1 MYRSEGNPSAGR
13 CREESTSGALRR
25 LEGGMRAAGERLLR
39 LVLDLAK
46 AKVPWMAKEVHGGSG
61 GSPYVRSEVLGH
73 VRGIV
78 LDRPGSRNA
87 VDLAMVNTMA
97 DMLRE
102 WESNVHVEAVLVRGE
117 GGKAFCAGGDVKKVA
132 EAARKGD
139 PSVGEDFFRGIYS
152 LVYQIANYGKP
163 YMSLLD
169 GVVMGGGGGISM
181 HGPVRIATEN
191 AVFAMPEATIGFFP
205 DVGASFFLQEL
216 PGLLGR
222 YLALTGTKM
231 TGKQLLDAGIATHF
245 IPSNK
250 VPSFLEFLHSFR
262 LKPGLP
268 PKDALFQS
276 LDRFKNEDTGA
287 SSTEM
292 EVKRLL
298 KLVNRHFVHSTVE
311 SIVQDLRNGYE
322 TASSREDAQWY
333 RDTLERLENNSPLS
347 LKVILRQFQES
358 HKIIQSAQ
366 QGKSALVDCLRM
378 ECRMMQR
385 FMNQEDFLIGVQ
397 SVLVEKST
405 KPLWTY
411 QSLDQVSDELV
422 DSFFKPMPGD
432 QELCGVAHPM
442 EGERGRVYPMS
453 KL

>member
-1 MYRSEGNPSAGR
+1 
-13 CREESTSGALRR
+13 
-25 LEGGMRAAGERLLR
+25 MRAAGERLLR

-181 HGPVRIATEN
+181 HGPV
-191 AVFAMPEATIGFFP
+191 
-205 DVGASFFLQEL
+205 
-216 PGLLGR
+216 
-222 YLALTGTKM
+222 
-231 TGKQLLDAGIATHF
+231 
-245 IPSNK
+245 
-250 VPSFLEFLHSFR
+250 
-262 LKPGLP
+262 
-268 PKDALFQS
+268 
-276 LDRFKNEDTGA
+276 
-287 SSTEM
+287 
-292 EVKRLL
+292 
-298 KLVNRHFVHSTVE
+298 
-311 SIVQDLRNGYE
+311 
-322 TASSREDAQWY
+322 
-333 RDTLERLENNSPLS
+333 
-347 LKVILRQFQES
+347 ILRQFQES

-432 QELCGVAHPM
+432 RELCGVAHPM
-442 EGERGRVYPMS
+442 EGEGGRVYPMS